1 MRPKRIR
8 QAQALTLA
16 VALVGWGV
24 AVKPRMSGPLRPLV
38 QTFLGTALAL
48 ITRTPLGLR
57 PPALWSGVRLGL
69 TASAAVFVA
78 VAAATAV
85 PAVRTA
91 LAARPV
97 PEAAPQWLLL
107 RIPLGTA
114 WSEEAAFRA
123 ALATVATAAF
133 GARWG
138 QLLQAGAFGL
148 WHIAD
153 ARSTGESV
161 IGTVLVTGTAG
172 WLFGSLS
179 ESSGSLAAPVLAHL
193 AINEAGAIA
202 ALAIQGRESTQK
214 SGQ

>member
-16 VALVGWGV
+16 AALVGWGV
-24 AVKPRMSGPLRPLV
+24 AVKPRMSGPQRPLV
-38 QTFLGTALAL
+38 QAGIGTALAV
-48 ITRTPLGLR
+48 ITRAPLGLR

-69 TASAAVFVA
+69 TASAAVAVV
-78 VAAATAV
+78 VAAATGV
-85 PAVRTA
+85 PALRTA
-91 LAARPV
+91 LATRPV
-97 PEAAPQWLLL
+97 PESAPHWLLL

-153 ARSTGESV
+153 ARSTGDPV
-161 IGTVLVTGTAG
+161 IGTVLVTGAAG
-172 WLFGSLS
+172 WLFGALR
-179 ESSGSLAAPVLAHL
+179 ERSGSLAAPVLAHL
-193 AINEAGAIA
+193 AINEAGAMAVLA
-202 ALAIQGRESTQK
+202 ARRRP
-214 SGQ
+214 